1 MTKET
6 SKRFLDSIIN
16 IKTTLSR
23 RKKSLNLHPG
33 MLITM
38 KIIYNDYVAN
48 KNNEYYYG
56 VKTSQITKDLCITKP
71 ATSKML
77 NIMEEKGYVE
87 RISNKSDRRVVYV
100 KLTTEGEDFLKKENM
115 KFEMLTHSL
124 VDKMGEE
131 DMKSLINL
139 LNKLSN
145 VMDELEL

>member
-56 VKTSQITKDLCITKP
+56 VKTSEITKDLCITKP